1 MSVKMCS
8 VRELINAGYTSTEI
22 RDDSYCPPVGTF
34 LSSFNK
40 ANYESTISGRSDN
53 QLFPLSDI
61 SETRIV
67 LEPSLTF
74 EYSNLGMVDSD
85 SSKYN
90 AFTYTNLTGPWT
102 VTVSNQ
108 SGRGHF
114 SASVDSA
121 NNRVLISSNLT
132 GTTTQFTCTV
142 TLTGTRT
149 DGLGTYSASFNVVQY
164 AKTTIYYL
172 RIYNNVSAYDGTARF
187 QIENGNKNAIV
198 DYNSNTEMDISLG
211 ETVTITFMYNDTAQT
226 YDLNY
231 KVTGSDSI
239 DLSGGEAANTCS
251 IGYDEIARNYPGK
264 EGTTIDI
271 YLVDV

>member
-40 ANYESTISGRSDN
+40 VNYKSTINGRRDD

-61 SETRIV
+61 IETRIV

-74 EYSNLGMVDSD
+74 EYSNLGMANNDK
-85 SSKYN
+85 SKYN
-90 AFTYTNLTGPWT
+90 AFTYTNLTGPWV

-108 SGRGHF
+108 SGSGHF

-164 AKTTIYYL
+164 ARNTSYL
-172 RIYNNVSAYDGTARF
+172 LLISNNVSGYDGSVVFEIHYGMGFSR
-187 QIENGNKNAIV
+187 IS
-198 DYNSNTEMDISLG
+198 YNESISVSISSG
-211 ETVTITFMYNDTAQT
+211 ETITITSMYNTVAQT
-226 YDLNY
+226 DELNF
-231 KVTGSDSI
+231 KVIGSNNI
-239 DLSGGEAANTCS
+239 DLGGGEVLNTCS
-251 IGYDEIARNYPGK
+251 IGYAEIARNYPEE
-264 EGTTIDI
+264 EGSTIDV
-271 YLVDV
+271 YLRDV